1 MSKDKPSV
9 LLLERRRQSLV
20 RVLCGV
26 RREREV

>member
-20 RVLCGV
+20 CVRCGAH
-26 RREREV
+26 REEEV